1 MFFFRKLFGLFFLGL
16 LIWGLFGFFGRMG
29 HGRYESA
36 YQQGFIAGQQAAA
49 AESGAVAE
57 TGGAVSSAVPSAAP
71 GANVYFRGHGFFFP
85 GFGLLLC
92 LIPFFFIG
100 LLSMAFG
107 GRRRHRRYRHW
118 RGGPCGARSWRHEE
132 RWEEGAEESG
142 KEKSPDDIDDG
153 RDGRSG
159 KPIMRA

>member
-1 MFFFRKLFGLFFLGL
+1 MFFFRKLFGLFFMAL
-16 LIWGLFGFFGRMG
+16 LILGVFGLFGRMG

-36 YQQGFIAGQQAAA
+36 YRQGFIAGQQAAA
-49 AESGAVAE
+49 ASDATAESGAAPVPAAP
-57 TGGAVSSAVPSAAP
+57 GAYP

-100 LLSMAFG
+100 LMFMAFG
-107 GRRRHRRYRHW
+107 GRRRHGRPYRHW
-118 RGGPCGARSWRHEE
+118 RGGPCGPGPWRHHR
-132 RWEEGAEESG
+132 RWEEKG

-153 RDGRSG
+153 RDVGADG
-159 KPIMRA
+159 PIMHA

>member
-16 LIWGLFGFFGRMG
+16 LIFGLLGFFGRMG
-29 HGRYESA
+29 HGRYETA

-49 AESGAVAE
+49 AESGAAPE
-57 TGGAVSSAVPSAAP
+57 AGAAASGAVPGGYP

-100 LLSMAFG
+100 LMFMVFG
-107 GRRRHRRYRHW
+107 GRRRHGRHRHW
-118 RGGPCGARSWRHEE
+118 RGGPPCGPRSWRQHE
-132 RWEEGAEESG
+132 RQEEDA

-153 RDGRSG
+153 RDGRSDE
-159 KPIMRA
+159 PIMHA